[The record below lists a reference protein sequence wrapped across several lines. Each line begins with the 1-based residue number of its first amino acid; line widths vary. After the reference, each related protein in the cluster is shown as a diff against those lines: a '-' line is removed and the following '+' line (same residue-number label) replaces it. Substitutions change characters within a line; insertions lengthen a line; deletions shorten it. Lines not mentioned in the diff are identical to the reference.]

1 VPGLRPPGRRYTDI
15 VLLTYSQL
23 AAARRIYQAA
33 GFALDREHPE
43 EAYGQHLTSQSWS
56 RPL

>member
-1 VPGLRPPGRRYTDI
+1 
-15 VLLTYSQL
+15 VLLTYGQL

-33 GFALDREHPE
+33 GFTLDREHQE
-43 EAYGQHLTSQSWS
+43 QAFGQQLTGQSWS